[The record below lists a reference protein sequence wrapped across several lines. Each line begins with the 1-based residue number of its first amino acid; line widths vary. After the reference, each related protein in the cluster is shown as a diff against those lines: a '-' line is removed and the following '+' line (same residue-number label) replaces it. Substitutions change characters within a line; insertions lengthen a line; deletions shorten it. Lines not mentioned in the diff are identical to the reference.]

1 MWFWLADFLFNFIFF
16 KKRLDGGTPIHL
28 ACRLGAPEILQCLYE
43 HDPAAFQHSLV
54 DKEVMTPL
62 HRSVTI
68 PIAACFLISF
78 SPLAILQWRRFS
90 FEKVEAAEKA
100 EKEKLQPSSHFDP
113 SDR

>member
-1 MWFWLADFLFNFIFF
+1 MWFWLADFLFNFLFF

-43 HDPAAFQHSLV
+43 HDPTAFQHSLV

-68 PIAACFLISF
+68 RIAACFLISF

-90 FEKVEAAEKA
+90 QF
-100 EKEKLQPSSHFDP
+100 
-113 SDR
+113 